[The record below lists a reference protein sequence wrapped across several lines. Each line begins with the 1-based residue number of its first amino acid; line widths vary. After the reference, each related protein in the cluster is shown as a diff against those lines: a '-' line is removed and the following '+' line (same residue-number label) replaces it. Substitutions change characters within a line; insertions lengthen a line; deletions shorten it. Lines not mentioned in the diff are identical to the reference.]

1 MPVLQI
7 TTGSSDETEA
17 LGATIGSLLQ
27 PGSFLALR
35 GDLGGGKTCL
45 TRGVVASLAPQSVHL
60 VASPTYAIMNCY
72 PGNTP
77 VYHFDF
83 YRLSGDDDIAELGF
97 EEYFYGDGVCIVEWS
112 ERLVELMPPDVL
124 TLLFEYSGDDD
135 RRLVSI
141 TSSGQNSGNILK
153 LLAGR
158 LQQQENL

>member
-1 MPVLQI
+1 VLQI

-45 TRGVVASLAPQSVHL
+45 TRGVVASLAPQSAHL

-97 EEYFYGDGVCIVEWS
+97 EEYFYGDGVCVVEWS

-124 TLLFEYSGDDD
+124 TLLFEYSGDD

-153 LLAGR
+153 LLASR
-158 LQQQENL
+158 LQQQKNL

>member
-1 MPVLQI
+1 VPVLQI